1 MNPLDSAIKLSMCLI
16 TPWKFPRITLKDKV
30 VYKVLLEGPDL
41 HSPCRLERYKLNKVY
56 REPLKSLF
64 GNKVYI
70 DTICYKMLGKYWR
83 HSYLSNNHVIRDIGT
98 MYKAIIPR
106 FTFYYKGI
114 DGEICSKKLK
124 IIEKCV

>member
-1 MNPLDSAIKLSMCLI
+1 MCLL
-16 TPWKFPRITLKDKV
+16 TTWKFPRITLKDKV

-41 HSPCRLERYKLNKVY
+41 HSPCRLEWYELNKVY

-64 GNKVYI
+64 GDKA
-70 DTICYKMLGKYWR
+70 TCYKMLGKYWR
-83 HSYLSNNHVIRDIGT
+83 HSYLSNNRVIRFRGT
-98 MYKAIIPR
+98 VYKAIIPR

-114 DGEICSKKLK
+114 DGDICSKKIK